1 MPGHRR
7 RRRGG
12 GPWDRP
18 WGHGRGDPFEH
29 RHHEDPPKPEEVA
42 EQFAAAVETV
52 ATKVG
57 SAIERAFEP
66 RPDGSTPAQQT
77 VEGVGRQVA
86 SAIEQAIGKVG
97 EALPKPDPLR
107 KHRRLL
113 HRRDQANARIL
124 LFALLGVGITAT
136 VVGVG
141 GGAWPGAF
149 IVAAVF
155 GILTLRNVLW
165 KAGNR
170 TAVARAERAL
180 GESDPVCR
188 TTESEPMCRTTE
200 TEIATE
206 PMCRTNETSTEPMCR
221 TTESESET
229 ESGAREAE
237 IDDPQLRSIENEAQQ
252 VLELLGEAGGSR
264 ESVRGSV
271 EATVAKARELA
282 GRRIRLER
290 MFADPDLADLD
301 ERMQGLDRRIEET
314 ADEETREVYRRTL
327 DQLRAQ
333 SESLADVRVMMERLD
348 AYLNASLQS
357 LRTIHIDLLRLQTNG
372 LEDPDRTLDDI
383 SARAGTLGM
392 EIKSVREVVE
402 EVQRSRRAQL
412 ATTRQL

>member
-1 MPGHRR
+1 MPRHRR
-7 RRRGG
+7 RRREG

-18 WGHGRGDPFEH
+18 WGRGRHDPFDH
-29 RHHEDPPKPEEVA
+29 RHREDHPKPEEVA

-97 EALPKPDPLR
+97 EALPKPDPLA
-107 KHRRLL
+107 KHRRMLQ
-113 HRRDQANARIL
+113 RRDRANARIL

-141 GGAWPGAF
+141 GDAWPGAF

-165 KAGNR
+165 KAGHR
-170 TAVARAERAL
+170 SAVARAERAL
-180 GESDPVCR
+180 GETGTGAGAGAVA
-188 TTESEPMCRTTE
+188 E
-200 TEIATE
+200 TVAVAETE
-206 PMCRTNETSTEPMCR
+206 PMCRTIESETVAETE
-221 TTESESET
+221 TETESESEGT
-229 ESGAREAE
+229 RSPA

-282 GRRIRLER
+282 TRRIRLER

-301 ERMQGLDRRIEET
+301 ERMQGLERRIGET
-314 ADEETREVYRRTL
+314 SDEETREVYRRTL

-357 LRTIHIDLLRLQTNG
+357 LRTIHIDLLRLQTDG

-383 SARAGTLGM
+383 SARAGTLDM

-402 EVQRSRRAQL
+402 EVQRNRRAQR
-412 ATTRQL
+412 AATRQL